1 MKASRSLVEA
11 LSDIDR
17 METTGDVRRVGAE
30 MLLALAR
37 KEISATDV
45 DAAAKMVAAQAAHMM
60 AEVKTAVQAQVIRE
74 KGGELG
80 RVVHLGR
87 TVIGRPTD
95 SGQN

>member
-1 MKASRSLVEA
+1 MKASKNLVEA

-60 AEVKTAVQAQVIRE
+60 AEVKTAIQAQVIRE
-74 KGGELG
+74 KGGELAK
-80 RVVHLGR
+80 VSHLGR
-87 TVIGRPTD
+87 TLIGRP
-95 SGQN
+95 NA